1 MADPPESRSAGYSS
15 SGRARNSLERA
26 LPCPRPKTTAP
37 THVSTATTL
46 RAGRRAGGRLRI
58 GRHFFPFSPQ
68 SSDGRSIMTA
78 ADLRRQLDALFLV
91 DSVASCLF
99 GVSFLLIPH
108 GALESVLGGTRPG
121 NARRVVSPVT
131 FSGSTSC
138 KICQDSPDRPSR
150 RMRRIQPRR
159 P

>member
-1 MADPPESRSAGYSS
+1 MFCGWLEVRG
-15 SGRARNSLERA
+15 GLGWLLWARNSLELR
-26 LPCPRPKTTAP
+26 LPCPPPKTTAP
-37 THVSTATTL
+37 THVHCDLTS
-46 RAGRRAGGRLRI
+46 GQAGGL
-58 GRHFFPFSPQ
+58 S
-68 SSDGRSIMTA
+68 SSDRGRISSIFPAVQRDGRVPYHMTA

-138 KICQDSPDRPSR
+138 KICQDSPSR
-150 RMRRIQPRR
+150 RRIQPRR